1 MVERLI
7 DMLAQ
12 LTPLTG
18 RLPLSCRPLS
28 SVGQPSYYA
37 DRPYAD
43 RPYADR
49 PYAGTAV
56 ADCPCCTAGGWVA
69 RRGSLGAQLANIACS
84 VVLCM

>member
-1 MVERLI
+1 MHMVERLI

-49 PYAGTAV
+49 PLRTQPLRTVHAALPAAGLHGVEA
-56 ADCPCCTAGGWVA
+56 WVHSWPTSPA
-69 RRGSLGAQLANIACS
+69 L
-84 VVLCM
+84 